1 MPDDGWRESTGIPE
15 DTSRVTIYCSSSD
28 KKAWT
33 EEAQNQDYASRSVY
47 LYELIEDARAHRQ
60 NGFLS
65 WQQSRE
71 RIEALEQQVDTLQS
85 ELEQEKRGN
94 HPPSRFAS
102 ATFVTPHLSHRYQ
115 SLERIANTVISEESI
130 EDIVRKPVEDTL
142 YSLVENGTVEYRRGH
157 GWRLSE
163 EGDE

>member
-1 MPDDGWRESTGIPE
+1 MPDDGWRDSTGIPE
-15 DTSRVTIYCSSSD
+15 DTSRVTIYCRSTD

-33 EEAQNQDYASRSVY
+33 KEARQQDYTSRSVY

-60 NGFLS
+60 KGFLS
-65 WQQSRE
+65 WQKSQE
-71 RIEALEQQVDTLQS
+71 RIEELEEQVDTLKS
-85 ELEQEKRGN
+85 ELEQEKRGD

-102 ATFVTPHLSHRYQ
+102 TTFVTPHLSHRYQ
-115 SLERIANTVISEESI
+115 TLDEIVNAVVSEEPI
-130 EDIVRKPVEDTL
+130 KDLVRKPVEDTL
-142 YSLVENGTVEYRRGH
+142 YSLAGNGTVEYRRGH